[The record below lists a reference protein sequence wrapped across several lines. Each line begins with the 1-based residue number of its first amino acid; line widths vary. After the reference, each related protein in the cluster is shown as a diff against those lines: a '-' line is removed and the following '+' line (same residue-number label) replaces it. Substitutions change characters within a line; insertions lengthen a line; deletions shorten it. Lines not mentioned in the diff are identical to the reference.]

1 VTLEM
6 TTWKDLDYIRFHQ
19 AFVVVVVVVVVVR
32 ACFSFFDLMYLRC
45 LSEIVKS
52 YGNTSTTD
60 LSAPVRFW
68 SWPFFLLGR
77 FWQ

>member
-19 AFVVVVVVVVVVR
+19 AFVVVVR

-52 YGNTSTTD
+52 YRNTSTTD
-60 LSAPVRFW
+60 LSAAVRFW